1 MSKGLLPS
9 VWVIDLYSISIDSV
23 RNIADFTDQCDDCH
37 IEFMVDWNVR
47 YFTWTLTCV
56 YANMHFFNDL

>member
-1 MSKGLLPS
+1 MSTGLLPS

-37 IEFMVDWNVR
+37 VKFMVDWNVR
-47 YFTWTLTCV
+47 YFTWTLICV
-56 YANMHFFNDL
+56 LC